1 MYLCV
6 LCVDLL
12 LFLEGVMAQRTFL
25 QRISAAERL
34 VSDGA
39 TGTNLQQRGL
49 PPGTSAETWVLE
61 RPEEILR
68 LHKDFVT
75 AGADILLTCTF
86 GATRLRLASAGLAE
100 KTEEIN
106 QRAAELAC
114 QAVRGA
120 AEPAGVLV
128 AGSIGP
134 TGHMMQPYGTLPVE
148 EAEAS
153 FREQARLLMDS
164 GVDLLVVETQFDIQ
178 EAAAAIRAVRSVSD
192 LPLVCSFSFDRG
204 TRTMMGVKPA
214 EVGRDIAPLVD
225 VVGINCGRSLE
236 ENLKALRELRSA
248 TEKPIWFKPN
258 AGLPKLDMDGVP
270 VYDVTPTD
278 MGQRAQE
285 WIAAGASV
293 VGGCCGTSPEHLAR
307 IAEAVRQL
315 RVDHAG

>member
-1 MYLCV
+1 M
-6 LCVDLL
+6 LL
-12 LFLEGVMAQRTFL
+12 LLEGVMAQLTFL
-25 QRISAAERL
+25 QRISASERL

-39 TGTNLQQRGL
+39 TGTNLQRRGL
-49 PPGTSAETWVLE
+49 PPGAAAETWVLE
-61 RPEEILR
+61 KPEEILH
-68 LHKDFVT
+68 LHQDFVA

-86 GATRLRLASAGLAE
+86 GATKLRLASAGLAE
-100 KTEEIN
+100 KTGDIN
-106 QRAAELAC
+106 RTATELA
-114 QAVRGA
+114 REA

-134 TGHMMQPYGTLPVE
+134 TGHMMQPYGTLPLE
-148 EAEAS
+148 EAECA
-153 FREQARLLMDS
+153 FAEQARLLIDS

-178 EAAAAIRAVRSVSD
+178 EATAAIRAVRSVSS

-214 EVGRDIAPLVD
+214 EVGRDIGPLVD

-248 TEKPIWFKPN
+248 ADRPIWFKPN
-258 AGLPKLDMDGVP
+258 AGLPKLDVTGVP
-270 VYDVTPTD
+270 VYDVTPAD
-278 MGQRAQE
+278 MGERAQE

-307 IAEAVRQL
+307 IAEAVRQT